1 LLLLAHLHRAAQ
13 HVGWKWLALP
23 LCSMDE
29 MQGDLVVVLDSV
41 GEVEQMQMLL
51 KLCRYVCVIRVQGC
65 A

>member
-1 LLLLAHLHRAAQ
+1 
-13 HVGWKWLALP
+13 
-23 LCSMDE
+23 MDE